1 MFTDLNGRDCVDCV
15 KNSREHCAKIN
26 RGCKPVIIEDCSE
39 LKDYTEST
47 TEDGILIK
55 LKGKVISPAGTG
67 PTGGGTQGGQS
78 STNYSCV
85 DGICQEDS
93 KGVYATLDLCID
105 GCTPVSNPSDPRN
118 PDDDVIPDDRGGD
131 KPVPKAGEG
140 RSEGGICQNG
150 QYWCPDRGCI
160 PLKEACT
167 KK

>member
-1 MFTDLNGRDCVDCV
+1 MIEEKIENCSHVALLNTIEYIYRM
-15 KNSREHCAKIN
+15 NEL
-26 RGCKPVIIEDCSE
+26 KPVIIEDCSE

-47 TEDGILIK
+47 TEDGIMIK
-55 LKGKVISPAGTG
+55 LKGKVISPADTG
-67 PTGGGTQGGQS
+67 PAGGGTQGGQPS
-78 STNYSCV
+78 SNYSCV

-105 GCTPVSNPSDPRN
+105 GCTPLSNPSDPRN
-118 PDDDVIPDDRGGD
+118 PDDDVIPDDRGGG
-131 KPVPKAGEG
+131 KPLSGDEG
-140 RSEGGICQNG
+140 RGERGICPPG